1 MQMPPFT
8 LPFIFTLF
16 DIIPKARPKKQPIP
30 FPRRY
35 SILQSPPHS
44 PRPIPQL
51 RPRNTLP
58 PLSCRPHQRR
68 FPHHVHRAT
77 HKPPMHRHRCS
88 NRRDNK
94 PNPRI
99 RLCSAT
105 FLKYSRRTDQ
115 DTTPIP
121 ISLKHNSTSSRPPN
135 PNNLRRGLRPPL
147 GSPYCRSLW

>member
-1 MQMPPFT
+1 MQMPPFV
-8 LPFIFTLF
+8 LSFIFVLF
-16 DIIPKARPKKQPIP
+16 DTIPKTRPKKQPIP
-30 FPRRY
+30 FPRRHPV
-35 SILQSPPHS
+35 LQSPPHS
-44 PRPIPQL
+44 PRPISQL

-77 HKPPMHRHRCS
+77 HESTLHRDRRS
-88 NRRDNK
+88 NRRANK

-99 RLCSAT
+99 RLRPAA

-121 ISLKHNSTSSRPPN
+121 IPLKHNSVPSRPPN
-135 PNNLRRGLRPPL
+135 PNNLHCGLRPPL
-147 GSPYCRSLW
+147 GSPCCRSLW